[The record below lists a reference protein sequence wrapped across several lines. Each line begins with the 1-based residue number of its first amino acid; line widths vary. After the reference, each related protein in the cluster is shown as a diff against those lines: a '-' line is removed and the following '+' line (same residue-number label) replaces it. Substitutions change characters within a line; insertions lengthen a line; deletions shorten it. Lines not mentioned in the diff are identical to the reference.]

1 MNNEWQYH
9 LVKGISWL
17 VCRLPYKLIL
27 LIGASLGPVYGLIA
41 KKQKLRGIK
50 NIKIGMNMNDQ
61 EAEQLIDKLFKNLG
75 RSVMEVLYMPNLTKS
90 FIDEHI
96 EMRGVEYLE
105 EAIAEDKGVIVLTGH
120 VGNWEWMGA
129 AMAAHGYPS
138 TTIVKKQ
145 PNAQF
150 TRLMNEYREMV
161 GLDVFASGGN
171 EIVSAA
177 KALKKKKLL
186 GFLADQDGYIHG
198 LPVPF
203 LGQDS
208 SAVIGPATFAKKFG
222 SPVVPI
228 FASRKPEGGHIVHIL
243 PALHYIE
250 TGDEDADM
258 YRLTEECVRVTEDF
272 IRQHPDEW
280 LWFQHRWMTKMD
292 QIINYDKKIAVRER
306 AHEKQ

>member
-61 EAEQLIDKLFKNLG
+61 EAEQLIEKLFKNLG
-75 RSVMEVLYMPNLTKS
+75 RSVMEVLY
-90 FIDEHI
+90 
-96 EMRGVEYLE
+96 
-105 EAIAEDKGVIVLTGH
+105 
-120 VGNWEWMGA
+120 
-129 AMAAHGYPS
+129 
-138 TTIVKKQ
+138 
-145 PNAQF
+145 
-150 TRLMNEYREMV
+150 
-161 GLDVFASGGN
+161 ASGGN

-208 SAVIGPATFAKKFG
+208 SAVIGPATFARKFG

-243 PALHYIE
+243 PALHYID

-272 IRQHPDEW
+272 IREHPDEW

-292 QIINYDKKIAVRER
+292 QIIDYDKKVAARER

>member
-27 LIGASLGPVYGLIA
+27 LIGACLGPVYGLIA
-41 KKQKLRGIK
+41 KKQKLRGIN

-61 EAEQLIDKLFKNLG
+61 EAEQLINKLFKNLG

-90 FIDEHI
+90 FINKHI
-96 EMRGVEYLE
+96 EMRGVEHLE
-105 EAIAEDKGVIVLTGH
+105 KA
-120 VGNWEWMGA
+120 
-129 AMAAHGYPS
+129 
-138 TTIVKKQ
+138 IVKKQ

-186 GFLADQDGYIHG
+186 GFLADQDGYING

-208 SAVIGPATFAKKFG
+208 SAVMGPATFAKKFG

-228 FASRKPEGGHIVHIL
+228 FAS
-243 PALHYIE
+243 
-250 TGDEDADM
+250 
-258 YRLTEECVRVTEDF
+258 
-272 IRQHPDEW
+272 
-280 LWFQHRWMTKMD
+280 
-292 QIINYDKKIAVRER
+292 
-306 AHEKQ
+306 

>member
-41 KKQKLRGIK
+41 KKQKIRGIK

-61 EAEQLIDKLFKNLG
+61 EAEQLIEKLFKNLG

-90 FIDEHI
+90 FINKHI
-96 EMRGVEYLE
+96 EMRGVEHLE
-105 EAIAEDKGVIVLTGH
+105 KAIAEDKGVIVLTGH

-161 GLDVFASGGN
+161 GLDV
-171 EIVSAA
+171 
-177 KALKKKKLL
+177 
-186 GFLADQDGYIHG
+186 YIHG

-208 SAVIGPATFAKKFG
+208 SAVIGPATFARKFG

-243 PALHYIE
+243 PALHYID

-272 IRQHPDEW
+272 IREHPDEW

-292 QIINYDKKIAVRER
+292 QIIDYDKKVAARER

>member
-9 LVKGISWL
+9 VVKGISWL

-27 LIGASLGPVYGLIA
+27 LIGASLGPLYGVIA

-50 NIKIGMNMNDQ
+50 NIKIGMNMNDEQ
-61 EAEQLIDKLFKNLG
+61 AEALIEKLFKNLG
-75 RSVMEVLYMPNLTKS
+75 RSVMEILYMPNLTKK
-90 FIDEHI
+90 FINEHI
-96 EMRGVEYLE
+96 EMRGVEHLDN
-105 EAIAEDKGVIVLTGH
+105 AIKEDKGVIVLTGH

-129 AMAAHGYPS
+129 ALAAHGYPS

-150 TRLMNEYREMV
+150 TRFMNEYREMV

-203 LGQDS
+203 LGQPS
-208 SAVIGPATFAKKFG
+208 SAVVGPATFAKKFG

-228 FASRKPEGGHIVHIL
+228 FTSRKPEGGHIVHIL
-243 PALHYIE
+243 PPLHYNNS
-250 TGDEDADM
+250 GDDDIDM
-258 YRLTEECVRVTEDF
+258 YTLTEECVRVTEDF
-272 IRQHPDEW
+272 IREHPDEW
-280 LWFQHRWMTKMD
+280 IWFQHRWMTKMSEIVD
-292 QIINYDKKIAVRER
+292 YDKKLEIRER

>member
-61 EAEQLIDKLFKNLG
+61 EAEQLIEKLFKNLG
-75 RSVMEVLYMPNLTKS
+75 RSVMEVLYMPNLTKY
-90 FIDEHI
+90 FINKHI
-96 EMRGVEYLE
+96 EMRGVEHLE
-105 EAIAEDKGVIVLTGH
+105 KAIAEDKGVIVLTGH

-198 LPVPF
+198 LPVHF
-203 LGQDS
+203 
-208 SAVIGPATFAKKFG
+208 
-222 SPVVPI
+222 
-228 FASRKPEGGHIVHIL
+228 
-243 PALHYIE
+243 
-250 TGDEDADM
+250 
-258 YRLTEECVRVTEDF
+258 
-272 IRQHPDEW
+272 
-280 LWFQHRWMTKMD
+280 
-292 QIINYDKKIAVRER
+292 
-306 AHEKQ
+306 

>member
-1 MNNEWQYH
+1 MLATGNGWG
-9 LVKGISWL
+9 LLWL
-17 VCRLPYKLIL
+17 
-27 LIGASLGPVYGLIA
+27 
-41 KKQKLRGIK
+41 
-50 NIKIGMNMNDQ
+50 
-61 EAEQLIDKLFKNLG
+61 
-75 RSVMEVLYMPNLTKS
+75 
-90 FIDEHI
+90 
-96 EMRGVEYLE
+96 
-105 EAIAEDKGVIVLTGH
+105 
-120 VGNWEWMGA
+120 
-129 AMAAHGYPS
+129 HGYPS

-150 TRLMNEYREMV
+150 TRPMNEYREMV

-177 KALKKKKLL
+177 KALKRRNYLV
-186 GFLADQDGYIHG
+186 LADQDGYIHG

-208 SAVIGPATFAKKFG
+208 SAVIGPATFARKFG

-228 FASRKPEGGHIVHIL
+228 LHLVNQKVVIL
-243 PALHYIE
+243 FTFYQPLHYID

-272 IRQHPDEW
+272 IREHPDEW

-292 QIINYDKKIAVRER
+292 QI
-306 AHEKQ
+306 H